1 MLCVW
6 CHSDFV
12 WMMFHPGGVSEYATY
27 IDIYIDTYIDKY
39 IERYIDIYMYM
50 TLVKCSSFSFDC
62 FELFFEYVREQ
73 SLFSYLFEYQLL
85 TLNIE

>member
-27 IDIYIDTYIDKY
+27 IDTYIDRH
-39 IERYIDIYMYM
+39 IERYIDIYIYIYIYIYDFNEM
-50 TLVKCSSFSFDC
+50 
-62 FELFFEYVREQ
+62 
-73 SLFSYLFEYQLL
+73 
-85 TLNIE
+85 